1 MTPNPSIDAVSTYR
15 LTAGSPRVRIADW
28 LAHEGLTA
36 TWHTYAGTA
45 ARAPCMERCR
55 RPWCS

>member
-28 LAHEGLTA
+28 SPG
-36 TWHTYAGTA
+36 W
-45 ARAPCMERCR
+45 
-55 RPWCS
+55 